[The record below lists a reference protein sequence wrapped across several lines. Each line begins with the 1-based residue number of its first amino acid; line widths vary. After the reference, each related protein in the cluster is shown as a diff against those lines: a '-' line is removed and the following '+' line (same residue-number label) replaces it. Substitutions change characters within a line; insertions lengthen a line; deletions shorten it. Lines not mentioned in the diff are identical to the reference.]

1 VNGALFELLW
11 RGWRGGLVRRARRL
25 RQPRYLIAFLVSA
38 GYFAFLVL
46 PSFLGLTRQPRG
58 PFGRGP
64 AAVDAAAAAAMGGAA
79 AEAARLV
86 EMAAALVL
94 AVVVTLTWALG
105 SSKPALRLGEADI
118 HLLLPAPVPR
128 RKLIEL
134 ALWRQQAGLLFGA
147 AVLALLRGQGSPGA
161 RLSRLFAAW
170 AALTLISLHSQ
181 GMSLW
186 KARLRELPAAAARLR
201 AGVVV
206 TLWSAWWL
214 GVILGLR
221 SALAAPAAGAAGA
234 VTTIGPPGTAA
245 GAAGSLGAA
254 AAAGGGKQAIV
265 DAIHRLAGSPP
276 SLLLD
281 LLAPLRWIAASFL
294 GGSGMGTGWPG
305 GGSGRF
311 EQLPRLLLLAALV
324 AVHYQWVVRS
334 RARFEDAAI
343 ERARRQAERRSR
355 RPGLP
360 APAARARRRE
370 PFRLPPAGLP
380 EAAIYWKNLLI
391 PRRRPLARSAW
402 LVALPGAAAWALGAA
417 LGAPVA
423 YVAGLAGAGLML
435 MVMVPPLAA
444 LYLRHDLRSD
454 LLQVEVLRCW
464 PLPGWRLVAAEL
476 LAPATTA
483 ITAALVGC
491 GLVLGVTAAAG
502 GRVGR
507 DDVLHL
513 ALRAEHWQGPA
524 GGGSG
529 AFGWV
534 LGICSALLIAG
545 LAITLLATALQNLAA
560 LLLPGWM
567 ALGPER
573 RPGSALAGQRLLMLL
588 GHVLALA
595 AALLPALLV
604 GAAALFAGSRLGLA
618 PAPWQPP
625 LLALLAALPLLAEIA
640 LLVRAAG
647 ALWDRLDPSAELL
660 APAD

>member
-46 PSFLGLTRQPRG
+46 PGFLGWARQPRG

-64 AAVDAAAAAAMGGAA
+64 ALMDGPGAALGAA
-79 AEAARLV
+79 AEAGRLV
-86 EMAAALVL
+86 EMATALVL
-94 AVVVTLTWALG
+94 AAVVTLTWVFA

-134 ALWRQQAGLLFGA
+134 AVWRQQAGVLFGA
-147 AVLALLRGQGSPGA
+147 ALLTLLRGYGSPAA
-161 RLSRLFAAW
+161 RLSRLFAVW
-170 AALTLISLHSQ
+170 AALTLMSLHSQ
-181 GMSLW
+181 GVSLW
-186 KARLRELPAAAARLR
+186 KARLRELPAAPARLR
-201 AGVVV
+201 AGLVVA
-206 TLWSAWWL
+206 LWSAWWL

-221 SALAAPAAGAAGA
+221 GALAAPAAGAGGVAATVGA
-234 VTTIGPPGTAA
+234 PGTAA
-245 GAAGSLGAA
+245 GTAGSLGAA
-254 AAAGGGKQAIV
+254 AAAGGGKQAIA
-265 DAIHRLAGSPP
+265 DAIHRLASSQPP
-276 SLLLD
+276 LLLD
-281 LLAPLRWIAASFL
+281 LLAPLRWIAGSFL
-294 GGSGMGTGWPG
+294 GGSGLGIGGTRG
-305 GGSGRF
+305 GFGVGI

-324 AVHYQWVVRS
+324 AIHYEWVVRS

-343 ERARRQAERRSR
+343 ERARRLAERRTR

-360 APAARARRRE
+360 APAARGRRRE

-391 PRRRPLARSAW
+391 AGRRPLARSAW
-402 LVALPGAAAWALGAA
+402 FVAVPGAAAWAAGAA
-417 LGAPVA
+417 LGAPIAFVS
-423 YVAGLAGAGLML
+423 GLAGAGLML
-435 MVMVPPLAA
+435 MVMVPPLAP

-476 LAPATTA
+476 LAPATA
-483 ITAALVGC
+483 AMTAALVGC
-491 GLVLGVTAAAG
+491 GLVLGVALAAG
-502 GRVGR
+502 GRIGR
-507 DDVLHL
+507 DDILHL

-524 GGGSG
+524 GGGGS

-534 LGICSALLIAG
+534 LGICAALLIAG

-560 LLLPGWM
+560 LLLPGWST
-567 ALGPER
+567 LGPER
-573 RPGSALAGQRLLMLL
+573 RPGSALAGQRILMLL

-595 AALLPALLV
+595 AGLLPALLAV
-604 GAAALFAGSRLGLA
+604 AAALFAGSRLDLA

-625 LLALLAALPLLAEIA
+625 LLALLGALPLLAEIA
-640 LLVRAAG
+640 LLVRAGG
-647 ALWDRLDPSAELL
+647 ALWDRLDPSQELL
-660 APAD
+660 APED